1 MLSGHKIG
9 AEHVTYYLSYVERG
23 GEPGRWL
30 GRAAEALGLEGVLQA
45 QDFANL
51 AEGRHPDGSQL
62 LEQVHSDR
70 VMGWDFTMSAPKSLS
85 LLATLHPDEETRAAL
100 RGIHDQAVAAGLAYL
115 EDTGGAARRG
125 DGGRDGHVGAELV
138 IAGFTHK
145 TSRESE
151 PDLHEHGIVLNVGRG
166 EDGRWTSI
174 DSRWLFAHKAGAEA
188 IYRAELYHGAA
199 QLGISWSEPD
209 QHGNREIVGF
219 ERAELRAWSTRR
231 VNIEAEV
238 ERVGGSGRR
247 ATEAAALAT
256 RKTKV
261 DVEFTA
267 LTEQWRQRA
276 EAEGLSARRLGQMIT
291 GRDRTVTL
299 SPKDLD
305 KARDR
310 ILGLGPGGLL
320 EKASAFTADELA
332 RAWVDHLPTGAPRA
346 KVDRLVQDTLDD
358 PRIVALVVADHH
370 GQVLSVEHRLRQAK
384 ALRLVRTEDLE
395 SSRCRVRYST
405 QQMLAMEA
413 QVVEAVAQGRD
424 AGMGMV
430 NPQLVEEALARHPT
444 LTLDQVEMVRAITTT
459 GHGIEAVV
467 GPPGS
472 GKTFALSVARE
483 IWNDAG
489 YRLQG
494 VAPSGKAA
502 VGLGQASG
510 IDSTTLADLV
520 DLATPTKMVAGG
532 ILVLDEAGMAGT
544 ADISRLL
551 DLAKAVGT
559 KVVAMGDPRQIA
571 AVAAGGTFTAM
582 VERFGAVELTENGRQ
597 AEAWERDAIAALRDG
612 RSGEAVG
619 AYVAHGRLVVADNP
633 EDLMRACVADWWA
646 ARAEGQVAMYTV
658 TRDQVWQ
665 LNALARARMA
675 EAGRLTGPELVVGAI
690 RMRDYALPERAFAAG
705 DEVLLSKNR
714 SKVAGDVAVH
724 LADGT
729 RRYQGVKNG
738 QRGVV
743 EAVEQATGRLTIR
756 HQDGRHLTLS
766 ADYVGKY
773 LAHGYATTAHKAQG
787 ETVGQAARAVAL
799 GIITEAERRKG
810 RAFVYGLAAA
820 ELGLVMASRATDE
833 TRFYSLATAEASL
846 YDEGSQPEPIDAAM
860 SLARAWGR
868 SDAMGMASDELERQ
882 QAIKRLAA
890 GTSSKDLAARR
901 QFLAELGRG
910 DQDPAVALKL
920 ARAQRRSA
928 VAEVTDARR
937 VLAEAILDVE
947 DAREITSPAN
957 QAGEDQPAPG
967 RPSAEVAANQVL
979 EAEAR
984 AETALLTTR
993 AAEGALRLLE
1003 AGRDRRAAAVTE
1015 AEQATGG
1022 DRRKAAAELE
1032 ILDEALAT
1040 QRRWSGQ
1047 ALAAQPPA
1055 WATDVLGPHPL
1066 ERAQALRW
1074 RQGLTL
1080 LADARTAP
1088 SFQSSAQDDDPML
1101 RALGQAPSDPFAKI
1115 AWLRQR
1121 ASVDRVRLHLGLEV
1135 PDRAVV
1141 GQNGSSERRNAA
1153 LARLTEASRRRWESS
1168 AEVPQDTRP
1177 QPSAPRRRDAG
1188 RRRPTHG
1195 RERDL

>member
-1 MLSGHKIG
+1 M
-9 AEHVTYYLSYVERG
+9 V
-23 GEPGRWL
+23 
-30 GRAAEALGLEGVLQA
+30 
-45 QDFANL
+45 
-51 AEGRHPDGSQL
+51 
-62 LEQVHSDR
+62 
-70 VMGWDFTMSAPKSLS
+70 
-85 LLATLHPDEETRAAL
+85 
-100 RGIHDQAVAAGLAYL
+100 
-115 EDTGGAARRG
+115 
-125 DGGRDGHVGAELV
+125 
-138 IAGFTHK
+138 
-145 TSRESE
+145 
-151 PDLHEHGIVLNVGRG
+151 
-166 EDGRWTSI
+166 
-174 DSRWLFAHKAGAEA
+174 
-188 IYRAELYHGAA
+188 
-199 QLGISWSEPD
+199 
-209 QHGNREIVGF
+209 
-219 ERAELRAWSTRR
+219 
-231 VNIEAEV
+231 
-238 ERVGGSGRR
+238 
-247 ATEAAALAT
+247 
-256 RKTKV
+256 
-261 DVEFTA
+261 
-267 LTEQWRQRA
+267 
-276 EAEGLSARRLGQMIT
+276 T

-332 RAWVDHLPTGAPRA
+332 RAWVDHLPTGAPRSQ
-346 KVDRLVQDTLDD
+346 VDRLVQDTLDD
-358 PRIVALVVADHH
+358 ARIVALVVADHH
-370 GQVLSVEHRLRQAK
+370 GQVLSVEHRLREAK

-395 SSRCRVRYST
+395 ASRCQVRYST

-424 AGMGMV
+424 AGMAMV
-430 NPQLVEEALARHPT
+430 NPQLVEAALARHPT

-510 IDSTTLADLV
+510 MDSTTLADLV
-520 DLATPTKMVAGG
+520 DPATPTNMVAGG

-544 ADISRLL
+544 ADMARLL

-633 EDLMRACVADWWA
+633 EDLMRACVADWWT
-646 ARAEGQVAMYTV
+646 ARAEGQVAMYTA

-675 EAGRLTGPELVVGAI
+675 EAGRLSGPELVVGAI
-690 RMRDYALPERAFAAG
+690 RMRGYALPERAFGVG

-714 SKVAGDVAVH
+714 SKVTGDLAVQM
-724 LADGT
+724 ADGT

-738 QRGVV
+738 QRGVI
-743 EAVEQATGRLTIR
+743 EAVEEATGRVVIR
-756 HQDGRHLTLS
+756 HQDGRRLTLS
-766 ADYVGKY
+766 ADYVGRY

-787 ETVGQAARAVAL
+787 ETIGQAARAVAL

-810 RAFVYGLAAA
+810 KAFVYGLAAA

-833 TRFYSLATAEASL
+833 SRFYALATAESTL
-846 YDEGSQPEPIDAAM
+846 YDEGSRPEPIDPAV
-860 SLARAWGR
+860 SLARAWGH
-868 SDAMGMASDELERQ
+868 SEVMGMASDELELQ
-882 QAIKRLAA
+882 QAIRRLAA
-890 GTSSKDLAARR
+890 GTSPEGLAARR

-910 DQDPAVALKL
+910 DQDPAAVLEL
-920 ARAQRRSA
+920 ARDQRRSA
-928 VAEVTDARR
+928 MAEVTDARR

-957 QAGEDQPAPG
+957 QAGETQPTPG

-1015 AEQATGG
+1015 AVGMMF
-1022 DRRKAAAELE
+1022 R
-1032 ILDEALAT
+1032 
-1040 QRRWSGQ
+1040 
-1047 ALAAQPPA
+1047 
-1055 WATDVLGPHPL
+1055 LGP
-1066 ERAQALRW
+1066 
-1074 RQGLTL
+1074 T
-1080 LADARTAP
+1080 
-1088 SFQSSAQDDDPML
+1088 
-1101 RALGQAPSDPFAKI
+1101 
-1115 AWLRQR
+1115 
-1121 ASVDRVRLHLGLEV
+1121 
-1135 PDRAVV
+1135 
-1141 GQNGSSERRNAA
+1141 
-1153 LARLTEASRRRWESS
+1153 
-1168 AEVPQDTRP
+1168 
-1177 QPSAPRRRDAG
+1177 
-1188 RRRPTHG
+1188 
-1195 RERDL
+1195 